1 MGCSDNFVHA
11 GLMTWFCCGNAYL
24 RCATTGTG
32 ACGNCQNTRHQ
43 CAWPNISDACHNLT
57 RPEDCGIS
65 LARYGCGHGFYAV
78 NKCSEG
84 CVFVTIATCGPDTNS
99 FCGEFHSCGSY
110 GGQNRI
116 IDLTPSAWL
125 TVVSSLDAGP
135 RPCTVHN

>member
-24 RCATTGTG
+24 RCGATGTG
-32 ACGNCQNTRHQ
+32 ACSTCQNSRHM
-43 CAWPNISDACHNLT
+43 CAWPNISDACHSLT

-65 LARYGCGHGFYAV
+65 LPRYGCGHGFYAV
-78 NKCSEG
+78 NKCSG
-84 CVFVTIATCGPDTNS
+84 G
-99 FCGEFHSCGSY
+99 FHSCGSF

-125 TVVSSLDAGP
+125 TVVSSLDVGP